1 MNRSRNMKKFIATA
15 TTATLV
21 TSVLLPTAV
30 SASEEVFKDMKK
42 GDFGYKEITTLKAN
56 KVIDGFPD
64 DTFRPSQ
71 LLKREEAAKLLVSG
85 LGLKGDGKY
94 PAFTDI
100 GENSPWITYVDAS
113 FDGNIIKGNKDGS
126 FGFGDYMTR
135 EQMASVIVRAF
146 NLSPTHKA
154 IEFSDIH
161 SASNGHKNDI
171 LTLAQNGITFGY
183 SNGTF
188 KPKEKINRVN
198 FAVFLYRALENAK
211 VQNDLVV
218 EGSSLT
224 YDGQTYIF
232 GEEFNGFFADENIPA
247 LKNAVLDIHSTDG
260 KITKIASVQINSNSD
275 VNFDFGGK
283 SFNGEFHV
291 EGKNIT
297 LRNGIVSG
305 VISAKSNGALV
316 FDKMQSTSTVDAQF
330 ATSLTVKEST
340 FAKVTA
346 NTISTTAA
354 VSNKQTM
361 TVDSKSSID
370 SLTLKSNMNVE
381 YNATSLAELILG
393 ESTTSVSFKGS
404 VDTLTL
410 LGTAK
415 RTIENLSG
423 VKNFVVP
430 TGSYVQDLISNF
442 TEVQKVHT
450 PVTGGG
456 SGGGGVVVTPPIN
469 EIDLKAPYTVEDGH
483 VYTGNHTI
491 VYGNNEHDHAA
502 VFKASSAGN
511 EVVFNGDL
519 IVNGN
524 GYMELENVIVNGTLT
539 LNPGDQ
545 GGVKLTNVSAT
556 SIIVVSGAMNT
567 TTFSDVTT
575 TSIKVTDSNGGRII
589 MDGANYIDKFEIA
602 PIKTAIAPEFK
613 LGGTFTAPIVLT
625 SDLILTTDSENS
637 FSAESIEVKPTS
649 AASEIQLAGNLGN
662 VSEIKVSSP
671 VTLNVAPSASVYSVD
686 IATNSVTLKGDLT
699 KSNIVVTQSATVT
712 VAPDSQIGT
721 VDINDSVD
729 SVNITGDLSGSTDTL
744 QVSSAEKVTVSPEEA
759 I

>member
-1 MNRSRNMKKFIATA
+1 MKKFIATA

-30 SASEEVFKDMKK
+30 SANEEVFKDMKK
-42 GDFGYKEITTLKAN
+42 GDFGYQEITTLKAN

-71 LLKREEAAKLLVSG
+71 LLKREEAAKLMVSG

-94 PAFTDI
+94 PTFTDV
-100 GENSPWITYVDAS
+100 GVKSPWITYVDAS

-161 SASNGHKNDI
+161 SASRGHKNDI
-171 LTLAQNGITFGY
+171 LTLAQNGITLGY

-211 VQNDLVV
+211 LQNDLVV

-224 YDGQTYIF
+224 YDGQTYTF
-232 GEEFNGFFADENIPA
+232 GEEFNEFFKDENIPA

-291 EGKNIT
+291 EGKNVT

-316 FDKMQSTSTVDAQF
+316 FEKMQSTSTVDAQF
-330 ATSLTVKEST
+330 ATSFTVKEST

-346 NTISTTAA
+346 NTISTTATL
-354 VSNKQTM
+354 SNKQSM

-370 SLTLKSNMNVE
+370 SLILKTNMNVE

-415 RTIENLSG
+415 RTIENLSA
-423 VKNFVVP
+423 VKKIVVP

-442 TEVQKVHT
+442 TEVQKVYT
-450 PVTGGG
+450 PFTGGG
-456 SGGGGVVVTPPIN
+456 SGSGSGSGSGGVVVTPPIN
-469 EIDLKAPYTVEDGH
+469 EIDLKAPYTVEDSH

-491 VYGNNEHDHAA
+491 VYGNNAHDHAA

-524 GYMELENVIVNGTLT
+524 GYIELENVIVNGTLT

-556 SIIVVSGAMNT
+556 SIIVASGAMNT

-589 MDGANYIDKFEIA
+589 MDGANFIDKFELA
-602 PIKTAIAPEFK
+602 PIKTATAPEFK

-625 SDLILTTDSENS
+625 SDLILTTDSENA
-637 FSAESIEVKPTS
+637 FSAGSIEVKPTS

-662 VSEIKVSSP
+662 VSEIKVSAP
-671 VTLNVAPSASVYSVD
+671 VLLNVAPSANVPSVD
-686 IATNSVTLKGDLT
+686 IATTSVTLKGDLT

-721 VDINDSVD
+721 VDIDDSVD
-729 SVNITGDLSGSTDTL
+729 SVNITGDLSDRRTL
-744 QVSSAEKVTVSPEEA
+744 CKLHLQKVTVSEE
-759 I
+759 